1 MTIAVHQ
8 RGQHS
13 YGADI
18 TVGKYFIWQRLA
30 VGSVF
35 QAERAA
41 NNARHFHA
49 FCPRRQQHNLLRAGR
64 IGQCLFHHRQPI
76 TAHTKPRGAAS
87 RRAVFV
93 CLHRL
98 SSALIVAWGYEIAR
112 CYQTV
117 FLTRFFATRAG
128 KGRACYN
135 SRRFCAPLRMVNF
148 EFFGGN

>member
-49 FCPRRQQHNLLRAGR
+49 FCPRRQQHHLLRAGR
-64 IGQCLFHHRQPI
+64 SWAVLVSPPTTHHRTYA
-76 TAHTKPRGAAS
+76 TAR
-87 RRAVFV
+87 
-93 CLHRL
+93 
-98 SSALIVAWGYEIAR
+98 
-112 CYQTV
+112 
-117 FLTRFFATRAG
+117 
-128 KGRACYN
+128 
-135 SRRFCAPLRMVNF
+135 RRFPSYGFCLPASAIVSA
-148 EFFGGN
+148 